1 MRKKIR
7 RRHFFKKLFL
17 FGSGFFISTNIFH
30 HKVYAAQKDH
40 APLLSQSG
48 NETLKTIHSLRTIH
62 GDFSKKNIPD
72 SQLEQILQ
80 ASIQAPNA
88 SALQSYSII
97 VIKDRDKMKSICGY
111 QGSALLLYCVDY
123 NRLKASAQSLG
134 HAYHPDGIQSFITGS
149 TSTIL
154 AVQTA
159 VIAAKT
165 LGIDSLTTNGIHRGD
180 IQRIWDIL
188 KLPENHCFP
197 LIALV
202 LGYANQE
209 PSFHKGRLDGVGVI
223 HHEKYHK
230 LTSDDIDSI
239 TKKYDDI
246 DLHLGLNDEWHKD
259 HKHYLDW
266 LFTKWMRPAKPL
278 EKESQAF
285 TLLKRSGFVD
295 LQKG

>member
-7 RRHFFKKLFL
+7 RRHFFKKSLL
-17 FGSGFFISTNIFH
+17 LGSGFFSFTHIFR
-30 HKVYAAQKDH
+30 KVYAAPKDH

-62 GDFSKKNIPD
+62 GNFSERNIPE

-88 SALQSYSII
+88 SALQCYSII
-97 VIKDRDKMKSICGY
+97 VIKDRNKMKNICGCK
-111 QGSALLLYCVDY
+111 GSVLLLYCVDF
-123 NRLKASAQSLG
+123 NRLKVSAQSLG

-154 AVQTA
+154 AVQTG
-159 VIAAKT
+159 VIAAKA

-188 KLPENHCFP
+188 ELPENHCFP

-202 LGYANQE
+202 LGYAIQE
-209 PSFHKGRLDGVGVI
+209 PAYHKGRLDGAGVI
-223 HHEKYHK
+223 HNEKYHK
-230 LTSDDIDSI
+230 LTSDDVDSI
-239 TKKYDDI
+239 TQKYDDK

-266 LFTKWMRPAKPL
+266 LFTKWMRGLAKPL
-278 EKESQAF
+278 EKESQVF

-295 LQKG
+295 LHKE